1 MYNFFVLRKIVSYRK
16 HGKSTPS
23 IFTAVFV
30 VGVII
35 PSSLFS
41 ILSSTI
47 YITPIHSA
55 YAQNSNNA
63 SKGNRHGLDNTT
75 NITIN
80 HKPYPIKY
88 NITNGKLISI
98 IADQSNSKISAL
110 IQPFKNGKFTI
121 ELPRKV
127 IDSKG
132 QGVFKNIVDSKY
144 IVHINGQ
151 AFGVSYNELSNNA
164 NARTLEI
171 TFGKGDKVIEIKGT
185 QMGKQQ

>member
-1 MYNFFVLRKIVSYRK
+1 MLRKILSYRR
-16 HGKSTPS
+16 HGKSTPI
-23 IFTAVFV
+23 IFSTIIVV
-30 VGVII
+30 VGMII
-35 PSSLFS
+35 SSSLFS
-41 ILSSTI
+41 IFSSTT

-55 YAQNSNNA
+55 HAQNSSNA
-63 SKGNRHGLDNTT
+63 IKGNGHTLVNTT

-88 NITNGKLISI
+88 NITNGKVLSI
-98 IADQSNSKISAL
+98 IADQSNSKISVL

-121 ELPRKV
+121 ELPRKI

-132 QGVFKNIVDSKY
+132 QGVFRNIVDSKY

-151 AFGVSYNELSNNA
+151 AFGVSYNEISNNA
-164 NARTLEI
+164 NARMIEI

>member
-1 MYNFFVLRKIVSYRK
+1 MLRKIVSYRR

-23 IFTAVFV
+23 IYTAIVV
-30 VGVII
+30 VGMIVS
-35 PSSLFS
+35 SSLFS

-47 YITPIHSA
+47 YAAPIYSA
-55 YAQNSNNA
+55 FAQNSSNA
-63 SKGNRHGLDNTT
+63 NKGNPNGLDNTT

-88 NITNGKLISI
+88 SITNGKVLSI
-98 IADQSNSKISAL
+98 IADQSNSKVSAL
-110 IQPFKNGKFTI
+110 IQPFKNGKFII

-132 QGVFKNIVDSKY
+132 QGVFRNLVDSKY

-151 AFGVSYNELSNNA
+151 AFGVSYNEILNNA

>member
-1 MYNFFVLRKIVSYRK
+1 MYNFFMLRKIVSYRR

-23 IFTAVFV
+23 IFTAIFV
-30 VGVII
+30 AGMII
-35 PSSLFS
+35 SSSLFS

-47 YITPIHSA
+47 YTTPIHSA
-55 YAQNSNNA
+55 YAQNNSNA
-63 SKGNRHGLDNTT
+63 GKGNPLGLDNTT

-88 NITNGKLISI
+88 NITDGKVLSI

-132 QGVFKNIVDSKY
+132 QGVFRNIVDSKY

-151 AFGVSYNELSNNA
+151 AFGVSYNEISNNA